1 MNTVD
6 LNDLYYFA
14 KVVEFGGFAPASRA
28 LGTQK
33 SKLSRRVAA
42 LEERLGTQLILR
54 STRSF
59 AVTDIGRIYYRHCQA
74 MLTEAEAAEDSVLVS
89 HTEPCGKVRISCP
102 VALLASRIG
111 PVLAQFMLR
120 YPRVQLHV
128 EETNRPVDVV
138 AEGFDLALRV
148 RPFPLQDS
156 DLVMRALAN
165 RRQSLVA
172 SPSLLAQ
179 FPPVTSFDELAQLP
193 SMDIGHPKEEHQW
206 VLNGPHAEQLEI
218 KHRPHYTT
226 QSMLALRDA
235 AVAGVGV
242 VQLPRMFIH
251 EELAKGQLLVVMP
264 DWEPRLEVLHAVYA
278 SRRGQL
284 PAVRHLINFLA
295 EEFANNFDD

>member
-74 MLTEAEAAEDSVLVS
+74 MLTEAEAAEDSVLAS

-111 PVLAQFMLR
+111 PMLAQFMLR

-165 RRQSLVA
+165 RRQCLVA
-172 SPSLLAQ
+172 SPTLLAQ
-179 FPPVTSFDELAQLP
+179 YPPVTSFAELANLP
-193 SMDIGHPKEEHQW
+193 SMDHGHPKEEHQW
-206 VLNGPHAEQLEI
+206 VLSGPQAEQKEI

-226 QSMLALRDA
+226 QSLLALRDA
-235 AVAGVGV
+235 AIAGVGV

-251 EELAKGQLLVVMP
+251 EQLAKGELLVVMP

>member
-1 MNTVD
+1 MNAID

-14 KVVEFGGFAPASRA
+14 KVVEFGGFAPASRV

-59 AVTDIGRIYYRHCQA
+59 AVTDMGRVYYRHCQA
-74 MLTEAEAAEDSVLVS
+74 MLTEADAAEESVLAS

-102 VALLASRIG
+102 VALLATRIG
-111 PVLAQFMLR
+111 PLLAQFMLR
-120 YPRVQLHV
+120 FPRVQLHV
-128 EETNRPVDVV
+128 EETNRRVDVV

-156 DLVMRALAN
+156 DLVLRTLAN
-165 RRQSLVA
+165 RRQCLVA
-172 SPSLLAQ
+172 SPALLAQ
-179 FPPVTSFDELAQLP
+179 YPTIETFADLARIP
-193 SMDIGHPKEEHQW
+193 SMDLGHPKEEHQW
-206 VLNGPHAEQLEI
+206 ILTGPGQQQQDIRH
-218 KHRPHYTT
+218 HPHYTT
-226 QSMLALRDA
+226 QSLLALRDA

-242 VQLPRMFIH
+242 VQLPRMFITQA
-251 EELAKGQLLVVMP
+251 LAQGDLTVVMP
-264 DWEPRLEVLHAVYA
+264 GWEPRLEILHAVYA

-284 PAVRHLINFLA
+284 PAVRHLIDFLA
-295 EEFANNFDD
+295 EAFAASPDE

>member
-165 RRQSLVA
+165 RRQCLVA
-172 SPSLLAQ
+172 SPTLLAQ
-179 FPPVTSFDELAQLP
+179 YPPVTNFAELANLP

-206 VLNGPHAEQLEI
+206 VLTGPQAEQQDI
-218 KHRPHYTT
+218 KHQPHYTT

-235 AVAGVGV
+235 AIAGVGV

-251 EELAKGQLLVVMP
+251 EQLAKGELLVVMP